1 VEDRPTPD
9 EERTGR
15 EMPEDEG
22 IPDLDQALPEKEI
35 TGDPQEGLVVPRDE
49 PRAVEEHGTTA
60 GEQREGESLDERLAR
75 EEEEKDRGG
84 PRPRESAGT
93 LAEDGSG
100 LTDAEKDEVG
110 EQAEAVE
117 GRTAEEEALRVEP
130 EAPGGTDRPDSYVE
144 EDR

>member
-1 VEDRPTPD
+1 MEEGPTPE

-22 IPDLDQALPEKEI
+22 IPDLDQALPQKEE

-49 PRAVEEHGTTA
+49 PRAVEENGTTA
-60 GEQREGESLDERLAR
+60 EEQREGESLDERLAR
-75 EEEEKDRGG
+75 EEGEDRPGS
-84 PRPRESAGT
+84 PMSAGT
-93 LAEDGSG
+93 LAEEGSG
-100 LTDAEKDEVG
+100 LTDVEKDAVG
-110 EQAEAVE
+110 EQAEAAE
-117 GRTAEEEALRVEP
+117 GRSAEEEALRVEP

>member
-22 IPDLDQALPEKEI
+22 IPDLDQALPQKEI

-60 GEQREGESLDERLAR
+60 GEQREGETLDERLAR
-75 EEEEKDRGG
+75 EEEEARGG
-84 PRPRESAGT
+84 GSPRENAGT
-93 LAEDGSG
+93 VAEEGSG
-100 LTDAEKDEVG
+100 LTDVEKDQVG

-144 EDR
+144 EDQ

>member
-15 EMPEDEG
+15 EMPEDE
-22 IPDLDQALPEKEI
+22 
-35 TGDPQEGLVVPRDE
+35 PQ
-49 PRAVEEHGTTA
+49 AVEEHGTTA
-60 GEQREGESLDERLAR
+60 EEQREGETLDERLAR
-75 EEEEKDRGG
+75 EEEEKDQGG
-84 PRPRESAGT
+84 PRLREAAGT
-93 LAEDGSG
+93 LAEEGSG

-117 GRTAEEEALRVEP
+117 GLTAEEEALRVEP

>member
-1 VEDRPTPD
+1 MEDRPTPD

-15 EMPEDEG
+15 EMPEDE
-22 IPDLDQALPEKEI
+22 
-35 TGDPQEGLVVPRDE
+35 PQ
-49 PRAVEEHGTTA
+49 AVEEHGTTA
-60 GEQREGESLDERLAR
+60 GEQREGEPLDERLAR
-75 EEEEKDRGG
+75 EEEEDPGG

-93 LAEDGSG
+93 LAEEGSG

-117 GRTAEEEALRVEP
+117 GRAAEEEALRLEP

>member
-75 EEEEKDRGG
+75 EEEEKDQGG
-84 PRPRESAGT
+84 PRSRESAGT

-110 EQAEAVE
+110 DQAEAVE

>member
-1 VEDRPTPD
+1 VTVEERPTPE

-22 IPDLDQALPEKEI
+22 IPDLDQALPQKEE

-49 PRAVEEHGTTA
+49 PRAVEENGTTA
-60 GEQREGESLDERLAR
+60 EEQREGESLDERLAR
-75 EEEEKDRGG
+75 EEDEDG
-84 PRPRESAGT
+84 PGSRESAGT
-93 LAEDGSG
+93 LAEEGSG
-100 LTDAEKDEVG
+100 LTDVEKDEVG
-110 EQAEAVE
+110 EQAEAAE
-117 GRTAEEEALRVEP
+117 GRSAEEEALRVEP

>member
-1 VEDRPTPD
+1 VEDHPTPD
-9 EERTGR
+9 EERTAR

-60 GEQREGESLDERLAR
+60 GEQRKGESLDERLAR
-75 EEEEKDRGG
+75 EEEEDLGA
-84 PRPRESAGT
+84 PRPREGAGT
-93 LAEDGSG
+93 LAEEGSG

>member
-1 VEDRPTPD
+1 MENRPTPD

-75 EEEEKDRGG
+75 EEQEKDQGG

-93 LAEDGSG
+93 LAEDGFG

-110 EQAEAVE
+110 DQAEAVE